1 VGVAYGALCTNP
13 TNSSPTITISFRKY
27 KLETYQEN
35 EENEKTKISVREWIF
50 LSFFGM
56 KNLFIICITTFN
68 LFFFFFF
75 SCLWLLDSNLILFY
89 FLQVIFLALDVHVK
103 NVACT
108 YSLEHE
114 SIDDLFDSIFHCL
127 EVLLEE
133 KKINISKAFQEQHML
148 KEEEQVLYH

>member
-1 VGVAYGALCTNP
+1 
-13 TNSSPTITISFRKY
+13 
-27 KLETYQEN
+27 
-35 EENEKTKISVREWIF
+35 
-50 LSFFGM
+50 M

-68 LFFFFFF
+68 VFFFFFF

-133 KKINISKAFQEQHML
+133 KKINISKAFQELICSISTIQTSICQHML